1 VILARETIYA
11 AFWAKALTAKDRTTG
26 WLPFKTYDRR
36 LQHWNNV
43 PAGNQPAMFMV
54 EHQQV
59 VHQTKGLPPTWN
71 FHLSLFVY
79 DNCGGS
85 SKAIPGQRINNLL
98 DAIDDAFA
106 PVIGYQTLGGLV
118 SHCWISGPI
127 EIYEGYE
134 GMMDQSVAIIPF
146 EIRVPDDSGPV

>member
-1 VILARETIYA
+1 MIIARETIYS
-11 AFWAKALTAKDRTTG
+11 AFWDKAKSAVDRTTG
-26 WLPFKTYDRR
+26 WTPFKTMSRR

-43 PAGNQPAMFMV
+43 AAGDQPAMFMV

-59 VHQTKGLPPTWN
+59 VKQTKGVPPTWD
-71 FHLSLFVY
+71 FHLSLFIY
-79 DNCGGS
+79 DNCGGDS
-85 SKAIPGQRINNLL
+85 TAIPGKRLNDLL

-127 EIYEGYE
+127 DIYEEYE

-146 EIRVPDDSGPV
+146 DIRVPDASGPV